1 MKQLLQT
8 RQKTGNHQYSGKIRQ
23 RQKVKN
29 IANATNPKQMLQPS
43 NHAIYKHVF
52 SNCYNNQKLKI
63 AIATTTPN
71 NQILKQEHE
80 SPHRPHAIIAIATII
95 VAFATTNKH
104 STEKPPLF
112 FILQG

>member
-8 RQKTGNHQYSGKIRQ
+8 RQKPGNHQHSGKIRQ

-43 NHAIYKHVF
+43 NHAVYKHVF
-52 SNCYNNQKLKI
+52 SKCYNNQKLKI

-71 NQILKQEHE
+71 NQILKQKHE
-80 SPHRPHAIIAIATII
+80 NPHRPHAIIAIATII
-95 VAFATTNKH
+95 VAFATPNKH